1 MDRKSFSVRYL
12 SVVALLVVVGVSVIV
27 KAGCTMFLDREYW
40 EKVAARFVREGVVV
54 KPNRG
59 NILSADGQ
67 LMASTLPEYRIYM
80 DFMTSEKEQFP
91 ERRRKDQHRR
101 DTLIANHLDEICQG
115 LHRIFPDKSAAEF
128 KQRMILGR
136 QNQSRNWAIY
146 PHRISYI
153 QYKEVKKLPVFRLNQ
168 YRGGF
173 IGKPFNRR
181 KKPFGSL
188 AKRTL
193 GDTDRNNPD
202 SARNGLELAYDS
214 ILRGRSGLTHRQ
226 KVMDR
231 YLNIVDV
238 PAEDGSDIVTTID
251 VNMQD
256 IAEKA
261 LVDKMKELSAD
272 MGVVVLMEVKTGE
285 VRAMVNMS
293 RLSDGSYA
301 EDYNHAISTRMEP
314 GSTFKTASMLVALDD
329 GVIDTSDVVDTGN
342 GVMRMHG
349 SNMKDHNW
357 YRGGYQTLTVPEV
370 LMVSSNIGVSRIIDE
385 KYGDN
390 PTKFVEGLHRVGI
403 GTPLELDLPGYLPPR
418 IRFPNPTDWWKTTL
432 PWMSIGYET
441 QIAPINTLA
450 FYNAIANDGVMVKPR
465 FVKAVMCDG
474 QVVEE
479 YEPVVLNERI
489 CSSEALGKIQA
500 VLESVVSRGLGKQ
513 AGSSQFRVSGKTG
526 TAQVSQGKAGYK
538 GGPMQYLVSFCGYF
552 PSENPRYSCIVAIRK
567 PGYPASGGGMA
578 GPVFS
583 RIAERVM
590 AGSLKRDIAEAVDS
604 NTVLIPDV
612 KNGHLEDA
620 RYLLAELDVDTRLQH
635 GDMTEEA
642 EESWGRMT
650 RQIKEVELVAMPVE
664 DGRMPDV
671 RGMGAMD
678 AVYLIESQGLKVQ
691 LQGVGRV
698 YKQSVSPGSRI
709 MKGQTVRIV
718 MKE

>member
-1 MDRKSFSVRYL
+1 MDKKNVSVRYL
-12 SVVALLVVVGVSVIV
+12 LVVALLVLLGVMVIV
-27 KAGCTMFLDREYW
+27 KAGYTMFFKRGYW
-40 EKVAARFVREGVVV
+40 EEVAARFVKEDVVV

-59 NILSADGQ
+59 NILSSDGQ

-80 DFMTSEKEQFP
+80 DFMTSEKGK
-91 ERRRKDQHRR
+91 ERREKDQYRR
-101 DTLIANHLDEICQG
+101 DTLIANHLDEICEG

-128 KQRMILGR
+128 KARMELGR
-136 QNQSRNWAIY
+136 KKGSRNWSIY
-146 PHRISYI
+146 PKRISYI
-153 QYKEVKKLPVFRLNQ
+153 QYKEVKKLPVFKMSQ

-202 SARNGLELAYDS
+202 SAKNGIELAYDS

-231 YLNIVDV
+231 YLPIVDV
-238 PAEDGSDIVTTID
+238 PAEDGCDIVTTID

-261 LVDKMKELSAD
+261 LVDKMKELNAD
-272 MGVVVLMEVKTGE
+272 MGVVILMEVKTGE

-293 RLSDGSYA
+293 KLSDGSYG
-301 EDYNHAISTRMEP
+301 EEYNHAITTRMEP

-357 YRGGYQTLTVPEV
+357 YRGGYQVLTIPEV
-370 LMVSSNIGVSRIIDE
+370 LMVSSNIGVSRVIDE
-385 KYGDN
+385 NYKDN

-403 GTPLELDLPGYLPPR
+403 GTPLELDLAGYLPPV
-418 IRFPNPTDWWKTTL
+418 IRYPNPKNWWKTTL

-450 FYNAIANDGVMVKPR
+450 FYNAIANDGVLVKPR
-465 FVKAVMCDG
+465 FVKAVMRDG
-474 QVVEE
+474 KVVEE
-479 YEPVVLNERI
+479 FEPIVLKERI
-489 CSSEALGKIQA
+489 CGESALGKIQA

-513 AGSSQFRVSGKTG
+513 AGSKQFRVSGKTG

-538 GGPMQYLVSFCGYF
+538 GGTMWYLVSFCGYF
-552 PSENPRYSCIVAIRK
+552 PSDNPRYSCIVAIRK

-583 RIAERVM
+583 RVAERVM
-590 AGSLKRDIAEAVDS
+590 AGSLKRDISEAVDS
-604 NTVLIPDV
+604 NTVVIPEV
-612 KNGHLEDA
+612 KNGHWEET
-620 RYLLAELDVDTRLQH
+620 RYVLSKLDVRNRHEDRNLA
-635 GDMTEEA
+635 DDA
-642 EESWGRMT
+642 WGKAVRT
-650 RQIKEVELVAMPVE
+650 AHEVNFSEMEIAP
-664 DGRMPDV
+664 GRMPDV
-671 RGMGAMD
+671 RGMGAKD
-678 AVYLIESQGLKVQ
+678 AVFLIESAGLKVR
-691 LQGVGRV
+691 LDGVGKVRS
-698 YKQSVSPGSRI
+698 QSIAPGSRI
-709 MKGQTVRIV
+709 VKGQTVRIV
-718 MKE
+718 MK